1 MADPELLPTV
11 VLEHART
18 GQPIVVDKDDYL
30 ARKDTRYANWRL
42 LGHGD
47 FIAPPP
53 LPSQSPD
60 PDLSA
65 GDAPLP
71 KSAGPEPA
79 CSKQANAKPACS
91 KLANS
96 RPARSKRGRRR
107 RSRG

>member
-1 MADPELLPTV
+1 
-11 VLEHART
+11 
-18 GQPIVVDKDDYL
+18 VVDKDDYL
-30 ARKDTRYANWRL
+30 ARKETRYANWRL

-60 PDLSA
+60 PDLST
-65 GDAPLP
+65 GDAPPP
-71 KSAGPEPA
+71 KSAGPEPG
-79 CSKQANAKPACS
+79 SSKPASS
-91 KLANS
+91 KPASS

>member
-30 ARKDTRYANWRL
+30 ARKETRYANWRL

-65 GDAPLP
+65 GDAPPP

-79 CSKQANAKPACS
+79 CWKPAS
-91 KLANS
+91 S